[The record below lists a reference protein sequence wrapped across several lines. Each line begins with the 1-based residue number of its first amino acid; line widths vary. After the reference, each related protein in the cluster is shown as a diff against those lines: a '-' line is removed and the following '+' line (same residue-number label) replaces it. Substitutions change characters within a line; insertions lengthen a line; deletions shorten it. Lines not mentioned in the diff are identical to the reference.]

1 MSEHVLVWRPELSR
15 RAASEEGPLRLL
27 EMPAG
32 LRRSGRQVLA
42 AEALSV
48 RARAA
53 LLEALAALR
62 ALATVPGGEPVRIAL
77 RHLGEDERAVLLD
90 LVGEGEVRAV
100 VGGANQWSIVESVLP
115 GLWRLEVESAQGEQ
129 VSWLEVASV
138 PSPVLQAAERMTV
151 PSVSVPASLPEGT
164 MNAVPLLNEL
174 GERARLWR
182 PGDENHVINFTLL
195 PLTEADAEVL
205 TATVGQIPLL
215 IRSEGYGSCRI
226 FATRLRH
233 VWAVQYLNSMGK
245 VILDTM
251 EVGGVPVAARAARED
266 FEDSAQRLAEMLQAY
281 AS

>member
-1 MSEHVLVWRPELSR
+1 MSEHVLVWRPELNR
-15 RAASEEGPLRLL
+15 RASGEEAPLRLL

-32 LRRSGRQVLA
+32 LRRSRRQVLA
-42 AEALSV
+42 AETLSV

-62 ALATVPGGEPVRIAL
+62 ALATGPGEPVRIAL
-77 RHLGEDERAVLLD
+77 RHLAEDERAVLLD
-90 LVGEGEVRAV
+90 LIGEGEVRAV
-100 VGGANQWSIVESVLP
+100 VGGANAWSIVESVLP
-115 GLWRLEVESAQGEQ
+115 GLWRLEVENAQGEQ

-151 PSVSVPASLPEGT
+151 PSVSVPASLPDGT

-174 GERARLWR
+174 DERARLWR
-182 PGDENHVINFTLL
+182 HGDENHVVNFTLL

-226 FATRLRH
+226 FATQLRH

-251 EVGGVPVAARAARED
+251 EVGGVPVSACAARED